1 MFGKYVVLDLIKAK
15 KSIDTQSF
23 YAPVNVAYLGLI
35 CKGFLGYLEQ
45 DCVFNQQWPAKC

>member
-23 YAPVNVAYLGLI
+23 YARVDCSMFWLDLQGVFEGLDRVG
-35 CKGFLGYLEQ
+35 CGGYA
-45 DCVFNQQWPAKC
+45 DG